1 MSHNKSELKVEFAGY
16 GQWTV
21 ILTFTKKRYKL
32 HFTDAQTIDDY
43 NEYKKPS
50 GDMKKSHIAEKR
62 LRFHCLHFGRPQYLV
77 ENLAGV
83 NIWKDEE

>member
-1 MSHNKSELKVEFAGY
+1 MRHNKSELKVEFAGY

-21 ILTFTKKRYKL
+21 TLTFTKKRYKV
-32 HFTDAQTIDDY
+32 HYTDAQTIDDY
-43 NEYKKPS
+43 NEYKNPS
-50 GDMKKSHIAEKR
+50 GDMKKSHIAEKH
-62 LRFHCLHFGRPQYLV
+62 LRFYCRHCGRPQNLV